1 MKVLFA
7 DDKETWHRLFEIV
20 LSLRGIDVSHAY
32 TPKETIN
39 KAVSEKPDVVIADVT
54 LSSGSAYDVIKDI
67 TNLGIPVIVIGYRA
81 EGFDP
86 EKAKSLGAY
95 AVLEKPFTV
104 EELVF
109 LLRELK
115 KEKPFF
121 EFKRE
126 EALVI
131 PAGGEVQELVPEEK
145 EEEVIDLEESPIET
159 IELEEPYEEE
169 VPMIEKKEVESTAEP
184 KEFIEEVSKPVAE
197 GISKKSELN
206 LPAEKVEEIVKEIA
220 WEVIPEI
227 AEKVIREEVEKLIKS
242 RLA

>member
-20 LSLRGIDVSHAY
+20 LSLRGIDVFHAY

-67 TNLGIPVIVIGYRA
+67 TDLGIPVIVIGHRA

-104 EELVF
+104 EDLVS

-115 KEKPFF
+115 REKPFL
-121 EFKRE
+121 EVEKE
-126 EALVI
+126 EALLI
-131 PAGGEVQELVPEEK
+131 PAGGEVQELVPEE
-145 EEEVIDLEESPIET
+145 EGVIDLEESPVET
-159 IELEEPYEEE
+159 IELEEVEPQETIELKEPEITLEHQSPVEE
-169 VPMIEKKEVESTAEP
+169 VVKSTS
-184 KEFIEEVSKPVAE
+184 EE
-197 GISKKSELN
+197 ISKLPEVN
-206 LPAEKVEEIVKEIA
+206 LPAEKVEEIIREVA